1 MSSVNNDRW
10 IRFKIEALMN
20 GETYFNSLIEIGSR
34 RHTDLLEKLIIEVN
48 SERLIGEKESK

>member
-10 IRFKIEALMN
+10 IRFKIEALIN
-20 GETYFNSLIEIGSR
+20 GETSFNSLIEIGSR
-34 RHTDLLEKLIIEVN
+34 RHADLFYKLIIEVN